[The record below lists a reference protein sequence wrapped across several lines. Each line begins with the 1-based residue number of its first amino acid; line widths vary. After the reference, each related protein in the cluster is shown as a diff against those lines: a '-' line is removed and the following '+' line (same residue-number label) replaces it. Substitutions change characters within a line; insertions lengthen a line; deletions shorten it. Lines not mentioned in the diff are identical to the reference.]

1 MLAHS
6 IRPVAML
13 RTSIRHIPA
22 SSAGPVTLIRQQLTQ
37 QQHRFASSSSG
48 VASAA
53 FQRPSVFQTSAFST
67 AFKSAA
73 TTGVA
78 SRTMVG
84 AGAATACLVGP
95 LIYSRSM
102 VASSMSASS
111 GSYFVPRVAH
121 CAPALVGVR
130 YDDYGLKKEPLINSK
145 ELTFGMAMG
154 LCSGYLFKKLGKL
167 MMLVVGLGFVSLQL
181 LVNSGYIQV
190 NWKKIE
196 RRFVDQF
203 DVDRDGKVTAND
215 AKHGFRW
222 LMTLLTKN
230 FQFKSTFVGGFVLGF
245 KHG

>member
-13 RTSIRHIPA
+13 RTTICHIP
-22 SSAGPVTLIRQQLTQ
+22 SVGPSTLLRQQATHQ
-37 QQHRFASSSSG
+37 SRFASSSG
-48 VASAA
+48 AAA
-53 FQRPSVFQTSAFST
+53 FQRPPSVFQTSALSA

-73 TTGVA
+73 SGGVA
-78 SRTMVG
+78 SRTMIG
-84 AGAATACLVGP
+84 AGAATTCLVGP

-102 VASSMSASS
+102 MASSMSNSNS
-111 GSYFVPRVAH
+111 MFVPRVAH
-121 CAPALVGVR
+121 CAAAPIGTR
-130 YDDYGLKKEPLINSK
+130 YDDYGLTKEPLINSK

-181 LVNSGYIQV
+181 LVNSGYVHV

-196 RRFVDQF
+196 GRFVDQF
-203 DVDRDGKVTAND
+203 DVDRDGKVTVND

-222 LMTLLTKN
+222 LMNLLTKN

-245 KHG
+245 RHG

>member
-22 SSAGPVTLIRQQLTQ
+22 SSAGPLTLRQQLTL
-37 QQHRFASSSSG
+37 QQHRLASSSSG
-48 VASAA
+48 VATAA
-53 FQRPSVFQTSAFST
+53 FQRPSVFQTSTFSA

-84 AGAATACLVGP
+84 AGAATTCLVGP

-102 VASSMSASS
+102 MASSMTT
-111 GSYFVPRVAH
+111 SYFAPRVAH
-121 CAPALVGVR
+121 CAPAPVGVR
-130 YDDYGLKKEPLINSK
+130 YDDYGLKKGPLINTK

-154 LCSGYLFKKLGKL
+154 LCSGYLLKKLGKL

-196 RRFVDQF
+196 HKFVDQF
-203 DVDRDGKVTAND
+203 DVDRDGKVTVND

-222 LMTLLTKN
+222 LMGLLTKN

>member
-1 MLAHS
+1 
-6 IRPVAML
+6 ML
-13 RTSIRHIPA
+13 RTTIRHLPSA
-22 SSAGPVTLIRQQLTQ
+22 SAGPSALLRQQWT

-48 VASAA
+48 VAAAA
-53 FQRPSVFQTSAFST
+53 FQRPSVFQTSAFSA

-73 TTGVA
+73 TAGVA
-78 SRTMVG
+78 SRTMIG
-84 AGAATACLVGP
+84 AGAATTCLVGP

-102 VASSMSASS
+102 IASSMTAN
-111 GSYFVPRVAH
+111 GSYFAPRVAH
-121 CAPALVGVR
+121 CAAAPAGLR

-181 LVNSGYIQV
+181 LVNSGYVQV

-196 RRFVDQF
+196 HRFVDQF
-203 DVDRDGKVTAND
+203 DVDRDGKVTVND

-222 LMTLLTKN
+222 LMNLLTKN

>member
-13 RTSIRHIPA
+13 RTTIRHIP
-22 SSAGPVTLIRQQLTQ
+22 SVGPSTLLRQQATHQ
-37 QQHRFASSSSG
+37 SRFASSSG
-48 VASAA
+48 AA
-53 FQRPSVFQTSAFST
+53 VFQRPPSVFQTSALSA

-73 TTGVA
+73 AGGVA
-78 SRTMVG
+78 SRTMIG
-84 AGAATACLVGP
+84 AGAATTCLVGP

-102 VASSMSASS
+102 MASSMSSS
-111 GSYFVPRVAH
+111 SLFAPRVAH
-121 CAPALVGVR
+121 CAAAPLGTR

-196 RRFVDQF
+196 SKFVDQF
-203 DVDRDGKVTAND
+203 DVDRDGKVTVND

>member
-1 MLAHS
+1 MT
-6 IRPVAML
+6 IV
-13 RTSIRHIPA
+13 
-22 SSAGPVTLIRQQLTQ
+22 SAR
-37 QQHRFASSSSG
+37 
-48 VASAA
+48 
-53 FQRPSVFQTSAFST
+53 
-67 AFKSAA
+67 
-73 TTGVA
+73 
-78 SRTMVG
+78 SRTWRDCFSSNG
-84 AGAATACLVGP
+84 CQGCRKARKDLLLPSTNNHLTNYLLLFS
-95 LIYSRSM
+95 LI
-102 VASSMSASS
+102 
-111 GSYFVPRVAH
+111 
-121 CAPALVGVR
+121 
-130 YDDYGLKKEPLINSK
+130 DGLKKEPLINSK

-203 DVDRDGKVTAND
+203 DVDRDGKVTVND

-222 LMTLLTKN
+222 LMNLLTKN